1 MKEELSVGAEGNHES
16 AQPLDRQST
25 SILQEVPVTALYHA
39 LWSSML
45 PVGNLYLP
53 FSVIEIDTSIT
64 NRMTMTPGVTK
75 TERTQRMH
83 GALLAMV
90 LIDQSID

>member
-1 MKEELSVGAEGNHES
+1 MGAEGNHES

-25 SILQEVPVTALYHA
+25 SILQEVPVTALYLA
-39 LWSSML
+39 LWSSVL

-64 NRMTMTPGVTK
+64 NRMTMTSGVTK
-75 TERTQRMH
+75 TEWT
-83 GALLAMV
+83 
-90 LIDQSID
+90 